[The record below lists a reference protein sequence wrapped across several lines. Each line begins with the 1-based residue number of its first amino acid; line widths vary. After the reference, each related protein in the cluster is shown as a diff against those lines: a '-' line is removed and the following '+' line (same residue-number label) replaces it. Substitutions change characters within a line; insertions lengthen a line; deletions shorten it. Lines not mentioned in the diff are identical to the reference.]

1 MVDILI
7 NKYKILPNKT
17 QDIDF
22 EFPFDIIPKKYYRDF
37 IRGFMDGDGS
47 INKTELR
54 FVFTSKKFMNQIITI
69 LKEQFIN
76 KPDIIVDFSYSIN
89 EVNGKTTKY

>member
-1 MVDILI
+1 MVNTLI

-17 QDIDF
+17 RDIDF
-22 EFPFDIIPKKYYRDF
+22 EFPFNTIPKKYHRDF

-54 FVFTSKKFMNQIITI
+54 FVFTSKKFMNQIIAI

-76 KPDIIVDFSYSIN
+76 KSDIIVDFSYSIS